1 MLYLAKAEK
10 FKEIKNIKQI
20 DIAREVGIAEATLSR
35 IINKKQICSKTTAY
49 CITKVI
55 NSEAEIEDYFEKKE
69 G

>member
-1 MLYLAKAEK
+1 MLNKK
-10 FKEIKNIKQI
+10 IKKIKSKKQI

-35 IINKKQICSKTTAY
+35 IINQKQICSKITAY